1 MNTEEISLYLD
12 EFESNMQKSY
22 DHLQEELMQIR
33 AGRANPKIV
42 ERVMVDYYGTP
53 TPLNQMATISVP
65 EARMITIS
73 LWDIS
78 MVKAAV
84 KAIETANLGLNPS
97 DDGKVI
103 RLIIPQL
110 TEERRREYV
119 KDIKAKTEASK
130 VTCRNARRDCL
141 DEFKRMKKD
150 SEITEDE
157 FAQLDKDVQKKLDT
171 YIEKIDKVSAAKEK
185 DIMEV

>member
-1 MNTEEISLYLD
+1 MNTEEISLYFDELES
-12 EFESNMQKSY
+12 EFEKTY
-22 DHLQEELMQIR
+22 DHLVDDLAQIR

-42 ERVMVDYYGTP
+42 EKVMVDYYGTM

-78 MVKAAV
+78 QIKAAV

-97 DDGKVI
+97 DDGRVI

-110 TEERRREYV
+110 TEERRKEYV
-119 KDIKAKTEASK
+119 KDIKAKTENAR
-130 VTCRNARRDCL
+130 VVCRNARRDCL
-141 DEFKRMKKD
+141 DEFKKMKKE
-150 SEITEDE
+150 SLITEDE
-157 FAQLDKDVQKKLDT
+157 LAQLEKDVQKRLDSA
-171 YIEKIDKVSAAKEK
+171 IERIDKASATKEK